1 MRPNKPN
8 PPVLL
13 TTSHKV
19 AQGRLSDFSVGA
31 RGLVSA
37 AQRSPGCLGGSISGS
52 PDDDR
57 IWQIVCRFT
66 DEAAADAWA
75 RSSSNARW
83 GRYMQK
89 YSMQIGVTFS
99 NGITPLDQSTAQS
112 MSPVY
117 ADDDGEYGV
126 AQPPKGKRRVV
137 LAIFVFVVFFGAV
150 IVANGMAVKMLPN
163 VPPLVRILVLCFAMT
178 GLAAWVLP
186 PLLGKSGGGDDGG
199 APAEPKPSRKRSKA
213 PEINTPRT
221 RRRAPEVDRRGRR
234 VESERDLVPPPA
246 PAPVAD
252 PPRGGGARRGKQAP
266 RPMPASSTLTTIE
279 PVGPPPQSRRRAE
292 RRPVA
297 AQQAA
302 QRGGGGRGAQQRT
315 QEPVR
320 LRPLNIDATA
330 MMEAP
335 APPPAAAPLPAP
347 RGGFFPTSPHK
358 ESRN

>member
-1 MRPNKPN
+1 MRPNRPN

-19 AQGRLSDFSVGA
+19 TPGRLSDFSVGA

-37 AQRSPGCLGGSISGS
+37 AQRSPGCLGGSVSGS
-52 PDDDR
+52 PTDNGV
-57 IWQIVCRFT
+57 WQIVCRFT

-89 YSMQIGVTFS
+89 YSMQIGVTFT
-99 NGITPLDQSTAQS
+99 NGVTSVDESTAQA

-117 ADDDGEYGV
+117 DDDLEPV
-126 AQPPKGKRRVV
+126 RATRGKRRVV
-137 LAIFVFVVFFGAV
+137 LAVFVFVVFFGAV

-186 PLLGKSGGGDDGG
+186 PLLGRGGGSGNDAVE
-199 APAEPKPSRKRSKA
+199 APAPEKPRRTREPV
-213 PEINTPRT
+213 INTPKT

-234 VESERDLVPPPA
+234 IEPEPRPEPVPPPA
-246 PAPVAD
+246 PVAAE
-252 PPRGGGARRGKQAP
+252 PPRVGGSGRRGKQAP

-279 PVGPPPQSRRRAE
+279 PVGPPPQARRRADRRPNAAQEQE
-292 RRPVA
+292 RRRQEP
-297 AQQAA
+297 
-302 QRGGGGRGAQQRT
+302 
-315 QEPVR
+315 EPVR
-320 LRPLNIDATA
+320 LRPLNIDPGP
-330 MMEAP
+330 MMESP
-335 APPPAAAPLPAP
+335 VPPPAAAPLPSP

-358 ESRN
+358 GPRT

>member
-19 AQGRLSDFSVGA
+19 APGRLSDFSVGA

-37 AQRSPGCLGGSISGS
+37 AQRSPGCLGGSVSGS
-52 PDDDR
+52 PDDER
-57 IWQIVCRFT
+57 MWQIVCRFT

-99 NGITPLDQSTAQS
+99 NGVTPLDQSTAQS

-117 ADDDGEYGV
+117 DDDDERSP
-126 AQPPKGKRRVV
+126 ARPPQGKRRIV

-150 IVANGMAVKMLPN
+150 ITANGMAVKMLPN

-186 PLLGKSGGGDDGG
+186 PLLGRGGGKGG
-199 APAEPKPSRKRSKA
+199 ASEPKPSSRRSKA

-221 RRRAPEVDRRGRR
+221 RRRAPEVDKRGRR
-234 VESERDLVPPPA
+234 IEAERDLTPPPA
-246 PAPVAD
+246 PVPD
-252 PPRGGGARRGKQAP
+252 PPRVGGRRGKQASQ
-266 RPMPASSTLTTIE
+266 PMPASSTMTTIE
-279 PVGPPPQSRRRAE
+279 PVGPPPQTRRRAD

-297 AQQAA
+297 AQAA
-302 QRGGGGRGAQQRT
+302 QRGRQEQP
-315 QEPVR
+315 EPVR
-320 LRPLNIDATA
+320 LRPLNIDPGPMIESPT
-330 MMEAP
+330 
-335 APPPAAAPLPAP
+335 PPPAVAPLPAP

-358 ESRN
+358 DSRD

>member
-1 MRPNKPN
+1 
-8 PPVLL
+8 
-13 TTSHKV
+13 
-19 AQGRLSDFSVGA
+19 
-31 RGLVSA
+31 
-37 AQRSPGCLGGSISGS
+37 
-52 PDDDR
+52 
-57 IWQIVCRFT
+57 
-66 DEAAADAWA
+66 
-75 RSSSNARW
+75 
-83 GRYMQK
+83 MQK

-117 ADDDGEYGV
+117 ADDDGEYGAV
-126 AQPPKGKRRVV
+126 RPPKGKRRVV
-137 LAIFVFVVFFGAV
+137 LAVFVFIVFFGAV
-150 IVANGMAVKMLPN
+150 VVANGMAVKMLPN

-186 PLLGKSGGGDDGG
+186 PLLGKGGGDGG
-199 APAEPKPSRKRSKA
+199 APAEPKQPRKRSKA

-221 RRRAPEVDRRGRR
+221 RRRAPEVDRRGRK
-234 VESERDLVPPPA
+234 VEVERDLVPPPA

-252 PPRGGGARRGKQAP
+252 PPRGSGRRGKQAP
-266 RPMPASSTLTTIE
+266 QPMPASSTLTTIE
-279 PVGPPPQSRRRAE
+279 PVGPPPQSRRRAD

-297 AQQAA
+297 AQQSA
-302 QRGGGGRGAQQRT
+302 QRGGGRDRQQ
-315 QEPVR
+315 QSPEPVR

-335 APPPAAAPLPAP
+335 TPPPAAAPLPAP

>member
-1 MRPNKPN
+1 LRPNKPN

-19 AQGRLSDFSVGA
+19 APGRLSDFSVGA

-37 AQRSPGCLGGSISGS
+37 AQRSPGCLGGSVSGS

-99 NGITPLDQSTAQS
+99 NGVTPLDQSTAQA
-112 MSPVY
+112 MSPVH
-117 ADDDGEYGV
+117 DDEISQAG
-126 AQPPKGKRRVV
+126 PPKGKRRVV
-137 LAIFVFVVFFGAV
+137 LAVFVFIVFFGAV
-150 IVANGMAVKMLPN
+150 ITANGMAVKMLPN

-186 PLLGKSGGGDDGG
+186 PLLGRGG
-199 APAEPKPSRKRSKA
+199 ADKAVAAEPKPSRKRSKA

-221 RRRAPEVDRRGRR
+221 RRRAPEVDKRGRR
-234 VESERDLVPPPA
+234 IEPERDLTPPPA
-246 PAPVAD
+246 PVPD
-252 PPRGGGARRGKQAP
+252 PPRGTDPPRGSGRRGKQAP

-302 QRGGGGRGAQQRT
+302 QRGRQQ
-315 QEPVR
+315 QPEPVR
-320 LRPLNIDATA
+320 LRPLNIDPGP
-330 MMEAP
+330 MMESP
-335 APPPAAAPLPAP
+335 TPPPAVAPLPAP

-358 ESRN
+358 DSRR

>member
-37 AQRSPGCLGGSISGS
+37 AQRSPGCLGGSVSGS

-99 NGITPLDQSTAQS
+99 NGVTPLDQSTAQS

-117 ADDDGEYGV
+117 GDDDVDVPGR
-126 AQPPKGKRRVV
+126 PPQGKRRVV

-150 IVANGMAVKMLPN
+150 ITANGMAVKMLPN

-186 PLLGKSGGGDDGG
+186 PLLGRGGDK
-199 APAEPKPSRKRSKA
+199 APSEPKESRKRPKE

-221 RRRAPEVDRRGRR
+221 RRRAPEVDKRGRR
-234 VESERDLVPPPA
+234 VEPVQRDLVPEPA
-246 PAPVAD
+246 PAPAPA
-252 PPRGGGARRGKQAP
+252 PPRGGGGRRGRQAP
-266 RPMPASSTLTTIE
+266 QPMPASSTLTTIE
-279 PVGPPPQSRRRAE
+279 PVGPPPQSRRRAD

-297 AQQAA
+297 AQQSAERAA
-302 QRGGGGRGAQQRT
+302 SRREP
-315 QEPVR
+315 EPVR
-320 LRPLNIDATA
+320 LRPLNLDVGP

-335 APPPAAAPLPAP
+335 TPPPAMAPLPNP
-347 RGGFFPTSPHK
+347 RGGFFPSSPHK
-358 ESRN
+358 DSRN

>member
-89 YSMQIGVTFS
+89 YSMQIGVTFT

-117 ADDDGEYGV
+117 TDDDDGYGP
-126 AQPPKGKRRVV
+126 ARPPKGKRRVV
-137 LAIFVFVVFFGAV
+137 LAVFVFIVFFGAV

-186 PLLGKSGGGDDGG
+186 PLLGRSGGDDG
-199 APAEPKPSRKRSKA
+199 APAAVEPKRSRKRSKA

-234 VESERDLVPPPA
+234 IEPERDLAPPPA

-252 PPRGGGARRGKQAP
+252 PPRVGGRRGKQAP
-266 RPMPASSTLTTIE
+266 QPMPASSTLTTIE
-279 PVGPPPQSRRRAE
+279 PVGPPPQSRRRAD

-297 AQQAA
+297 AQQSA
-302 QRGGGGRGAQQRT
+302 QRGGGRGRPQQAP
-315 QEPVR
+315 EPVR

-335 APPPAAAPLPAP
+335 TPPPAVAPLPAP

-358 ESRN
+358 DSRN

>member
-8 PPVLL
+8 LPVLL

-37 AQRSPGCLGGSISGS
+37 AQRSPGCLGGSVSGS

-89 YSMQIGVTFS
+89 YSMQIGVTFT
-99 NGITPLDQSTAQS
+99 NGVTPLDQSTAQA
-112 MSPVY
+112 MSPVHS
-117 ADDDGEYGV
+117 DDYGDDPSP
-126 AQPPKGKRRVV
+126 ANPPQGKRRVV
-137 LAIFVFVVFFGAV
+137 LAVFVFVVFFGAV

-186 PLLGKSGGGDDGG
+186 PLLGRGGGDSGVE
-199 APAEPKPSRKRSKA
+199 PEPKAPRKRSKA

-234 VESERDLVPPPA
+234 IESERDLVPPPA
-246 PAPVAD
+246 PVPD
-252 PPRGGGARRGKQAP
+252 PPRSSGRRGKQAP

-279 PVGPPPQSRRRAE
+279 PVGPPPQARRRAE

-297 AQQAA
+297 AAAQQSA
-302 QRGGGGRGAQQRT
+302 QRGGGPGRQEQL
-315 QEPVR
+315 EPVR
-320 LRPLNIDATA
+320 LRPLNIDPGP
-330 MMEAP
+330 MMESP
-335 APPPAAAPLPAP
+335 TPPPAVAPLPP
-347 RGGFFPTSPHK
+347 RRGGFFPTSPHK
-358 ESRN
+358 GSRN

>member
-1 MRPNKPN
+1 LRPNKPN

-13 TTSHKV
+13 TTSYKV
-19 AQGRLSDFSVGA
+19 APGRLSDFSVGA

-37 AQRSPGCLGGSISGS
+37 AQRSPGCLGGSASGS

-57 IWQIVCRFT
+57 VWQIVCRFT

-75 RSSSNARW
+75 RSGSSARW

-89 YSMQIGVTFS
+89 SSMQIGVTFS
-99 NGITPLDQSTAQS
+99 NGVTPLDQSTAQA

-117 ADDDGEYGV
+117 DDDDERSP
-126 AQPPKGKRRVV
+126 ARPPQGKRRIV

-186 PLLGKSGGGDDGG
+186 PLLGRGGGDKGG
-199 APAEPKPSRKRSKA
+199 SAEPAPSRRRSKA

-221 RRRAPEVDRRGRR
+221 RRRAPEVDKRGNR
-234 VESERDLVPPPA
+234 VEPERDLTPPPA
-246 PAPVAD
+246 PVPD
-252 PPRGGGARRGKQAP
+252 PPRVGGRRGKQAP
-266 RPMPASSTLTTIE
+266 QPMPPSSTLTTIE
-279 PVGPPPQSRRRAE
+279 PVGPPPQSRRRAD

-297 AQQAA
+297 AAQAG
-302 QRGGGGRGAQQRT
+302 QRERGGRQQQ

-320 LRPLNIDATA
+320 LRQLNIDPGPMIESPT
-330 MMEAP
+330 
-335 APPPAAAPLPAP
+335 PPPAVSPLAAPS
-347 RGGFFPTSPHK
+347 GGFFPTSPHK
-358 ESRN
+358 DSRN